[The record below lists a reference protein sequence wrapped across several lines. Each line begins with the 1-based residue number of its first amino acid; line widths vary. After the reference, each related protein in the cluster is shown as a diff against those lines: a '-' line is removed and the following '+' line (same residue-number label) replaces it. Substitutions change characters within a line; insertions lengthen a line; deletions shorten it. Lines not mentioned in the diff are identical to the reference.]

1 VEQGRPG
8 RCWPGQGGSGTAGEA
23 PARAEGRQ
31 GSGTAGEAPARWSGS
46 GATEAVRGGSEVRC
60 G

>member
-1 VEQGRPG
+1 M
-8 RCWPGQGGSGTAGEA
+8 AGEA

-31 GSGTAGEAPARWSGS
+31 GSGTAGEAPARRSGS